1 MDGSKMTDKEIA
13 DKFAK
18 IVRPVTD
25 ENGFELIR
33 TEYVKENGN
42 YYLRAFINKEGGI
55 TIDDCVL
62 VSRRVSKILDKED
75 YIKDAYTME
84 ISSPGFMQDEDNAD

>member
-1 MDGSKMTDKEIA
+1 MTEIQIA
-13 DKFAK
+13 ERFAEL
-18 IVRPVTD
+18 VRPVTD
-25 ENGFELIR
+25 ENGFTLIK

-42 YYLRAFINKEGGI
+42 YYLRAYIDKEGGI

-84 ISSPGFMQDEDNAD
+84 ISSPGFMEE